1 LLSTSSA
8 RCVLHIS
15 RRNLSECENRRLD
28 EEAEKALEQIMRS
41 AGLTISGAFKHGLC
55 LLRDD
60 LVQKA
65 QRTRYEI
72 YAELDLGPGGYATAP
87 STDTRRGV
95 RAAIKRK
102 LGR

>member
-1 LLSTSSA
+1 VSVRT
-8 RCVLHIS
+8 V
-15 RRNLSECENRRLD
+15 RLD
-28 EEAEKALEQIMRS
+28 DEAEKALEQIMRI
-41 AGLTISGAFKHGLC
+41 AGLSISGAFKHGLL

-65 QRTRYEI
+65 QRTPYDV

-87 STDTRRGV
+87 STDVRRGV
-95 RAAIKRK
+95 REAIKRK